1 MITAL
6 LMKSTAAILGA
17 LLLVAATR
25 RGRASLRHLILAAL
39 FTFLLLLPLVQKL
52 APSLDIPVRD
62 WQPVAVTATVLDAP
76 AAVLTPV
83 AVATTPAPATKA
95 PFNWLAL
102 ATTIYLAI
110 AGLLLA
116 WLAVGV
122 LRLRH
127 LASGAEVWL
136 EGTRRLNEIAY
147 ETLTFR
153 AALVVLSH
161 EVATPLTFGFRRSV
175 VVLPYTARTWSADE
189 LTRALRHELEHVRRE
204 DWLLQLAARA
214 ACALYWPHPMVWMAW
229 RRFCLEAERAC
240 DDAVIGVSE
249 PAAYA
254 GQLVSLARLQRGVS
268 TVPAL
273 GMASRSRLAQ
283 RVDAILDPLQRR
295 GPHGGFSAAA
305 VLTALLVLLVCVA
318 PARLIAAVTDSAQ
331 QASFDPNPDIDFNTD
346 PDYEVSPYAQA
357 LVEAAQ
363 AGDMADV
370 RRLIKRID
378 VNTVAPGD
386 GTALIGAA
394 RGGQADVVDL
404 LLDNGADPN
413 LESRGDANPLIAAAC
428 AGHPDIVRRLLEAGA
443 NIDEIVPGDE
453 NALMQAVWHG
463 HEDVVRLLLARG
475 ADVNARSYERDE
487 LRTPL
492 RLARKGGHADL
503 ERILLAAGASE

>member
-1 MITAL
+1 MTAL
-6 LMKSTAAILGA
+6 LLKSTAAILGA
-17 LLLVAATR
+17 LLLVSATR

-39 FTFLLLLPLVQKL
+39 FAFLLLLPLVQKL

-62 WQPVAVTATVLDAP
+62 WQPAAAIEAPRVALTTIATAAEAVAPDAVP
-76 AAVLTPV
+76 ASAPIHWL
-83 AVATTPAPATKA
+83 AVATK
-95 PFNWLAL
+95 
-102 ATTIYLAI
+102 IYLAV
-110 AGLLLA
+110 AALLLA
-116 WLAVGV
+116 WLALGV

-136 EGTRRLNEIAY
+136 EGTNRLNEIAY

-153 AALVVLSH
+153 AAMVVLSR

-175 VVLPYTARTWSADE
+175 VVLPYAARSWSADE

-214 ACALYWPHPMVWMAW
+214 ACALYWPQPLVWMAW

-254 GQLVSLARLQRGVS
+254 GQLVSLARHQRGMS

-283 RVDAILDPLQRR
+283 RIDAILDPLQRR

-305 VLTALLVLLVCVA
+305 VLTALLVLLVGVA
-318 PARLIAAVTDSAQ
+318 PARLIAAVTDTAQ
-331 QASFDPNPDIDFNTD
+331 QSFNPDPDIDFNVD
-346 PDYEVSPYAQA
+346 PSLEVSPYAQV

-363 AGDMADV
+363 AGDLADV

-394 RGGQADVVDL
+394 RGGQKEVVDF
-404 LLDNGADPN
+404 LLDNNADPN
-413 LESRGDANPLIAAAC
+413 LESLGDANPLIAAAA
-428 AGHPDIVRRLLEAGA
+428 AGHPDIVQRLLEAGA

-492 RLARKGGHADL
+492 RLARKGGHAEL